1 MPKRSKQK
9 RKQKQKQPQTNRPQG
24 TKSDRINAI
33 HNQALMNSARDAK
46 IASAIKERMKATAGE
61 TLSQHQL
68 ADLEQRRIQLLK

>member
-9 RKQKQKQPQTNRPQG
+9 RKQKQKQP